1 MRFPFD
7 ELELENRLLALE
19 NTLLRFGGSRRRIP
33 SQEEQAVQEFG
44 QSLLQALLVG
54 EVRTRYEVSLLE
66 ARRQN
71 KGLRLK
77 LRIQPPELARL
88 PWEFLYDPDHD
99 EYLSLSDKTPLVRY
113 VDLHRPIEQ
122 LPVTPPLRILG
133 MVASP
138 QDLPELDVEHEKRL
152 VEQALRTLRASRL
165 VELSWLEGQT
175 WEDLQQAMWGGP
187 WHIFHFIGHGVFNQ
201 ASDEGCIA
209 LSDEEGRS
217 RLLGARNLARL
228 LDGHYPLRLVLLNS
242 CEGAR
247 GSARD
252 AFSGAAAT
260 LVRRGIPAVVAMQ
273 YEITD
278 EAAIA
283 FARTFYRA
291 VANDLPVDAAVAAGR
306 TAISMDNA
314 LEWGTPVLYMRSPD
328 GRIFDVSTEVPS
340 AGPGREQPEDREEE
354 ERRNRL
360 NELYAQAR
368 SLHRDREWQR
378 VVDVFDQINAL
389 DPAYPDPE
397 GLLALARAELAAVE
411 QERAVAALYNQ
422 GIRHMQTEEWSK
434 AREYFEEIQRLE
446 PGYQDTERLLSQAR
460 QEEERKNRLD
470 ELEAEAHRLHQDREW
485 QGVVDVFDQ
494 IKALD
499 PTYPDPEGLLTSAR
513 GALDQERRMATLY
526 DQGVRHLNAEE
537 WSEALEY
544 FEEVQRLEPGH
555 RETERLLSQVRQ
567 VLAKPP
573 SVEVPDLTG
582 KTASQANK
590 TLEHR
595 GLNLG
600 DQNETPSDAIPAGKI
615 SGQDPAARTKVEQDR
630 SVSITVSSGPRKA
643 RVPNISDKSIRH
655 ARRILSNAGLIM
667 GSSQTQESDKRAGTI
682 ISTDPAAGS
691 EVDVGTSVTPIVSGG
706 VNGGNQGPK
715 TPYWIVVAMILFGA
729 LALGGGVASF
739 AFLSSDMPFKDDFS
753 STSSGWLREEY
764 ESGAVSDYA
773 NGGYRLYLPKRST
786 HLLALAPPPVE
797 PEDTIV
803 EVDATITGA
812 STAETSY
819 WGVVCRGDLEGNY
832 YGMGINNDG
841 RAYITK
847 ITNGNFAELT
857 SGSNDAISNGS
868 EPNHIRG
875 ECVGSNLTLFVND
888 QKILEADDADYDS
901 GSVGLFVAKGGTGR
915 YSDTDVSFDNF
926 AVSKP

>member
-1 MRFPFD
+1 MDSGSDPTSRWEYIDFELEIHKGSHRRYSVSVRSPAGEAQEQMRFPFD
-7 ELELENRLLALE
+7 KWELENRLLALE

-328 GRIFDVSTEVPS
+328 GRIFDISTEAPP
-340 AGPGREQPEDREEE
+340 ADPTLEET
-354 ERRNRL
+354 
-360 NELYAQAR
+360 
-368 SLHRDREWQR
+368 RDRGE
-378 VVDVFDQINAL
+378 A
-389 DPAYPDPE
+389 
-397 GLLALARAELAAVE
+397 
-411 QERAVAALYNQ
+411 
-422 GIRHMQTEEWSK
+422 K
-434 AREYFEEIQRLE
+434 
-446 PGYQDTERLLSQAR
+446 R
-460 QEEERKNRLD
+460 QNRRLD
-470 ELEAEAHRLHQDREW
+470 ELYARARRLYQDQEW
-485 QGVVDVFDQ
+485 QAVVD
-494 IKALD
+494 
-499 PTYPDPEGLLTSAR
+499 
-513 GALDQERRMATLY
+513 
-526 DQGVRHLNAEE
+526 
-537 WSEALEY
+537 
-544 FEEVQRLEPGH
+544 
-555 RETERLLSQVRQ
+555 
-567 VLAKPP
+567 
-573 SVEVPDLTG
+573 
-582 KTASQANK
+582 
-590 TLEHR
+590 
-595 GLNLG
+595 
-600 DQNETPSDAIPAGKI
+600 
-615 SGQDPAARTKVEQDR
+615 
-630 SVSITVSSGPRKA
+630 
-643 RVPNISDKSIRH
+643 
-655 ARRILSNAGLIM
+655 
-667 GSSQTQESDKRAGTI
+667 
-682 ISTDPAAGS
+682 
-691 EVDVGTSVTPIVSGG
+691 
-706 VNGGNQGPK
+706 
-715 TPYWIVVAMILFGA
+715 LFG
-729 LALGGGVASF
+729 
-739 AFLSSDMPFKDDFS
+739 
-753 STSSGWLREEY
+753 R
-764 ESGAVSDYA
+764 
-773 NGGYRLYLPKRST
+773 
-786 HLLALAPPPVE
+786 
-797 PEDTIV
+797 
-803 EVDATITGA
+803 
-812 STAETSY
+812 
-819 WGVVCRGDLEGNY
+819 
-832 YGMGINNDG
+832 
-841 RAYITK
+841 
-847 ITNGNFAELT
+847 
-857 SGSNDAISNGS
+857 
-868 EPNHIRG
+868 
-875 ECVGSNLTLFVND
+875 
-888 QKILEADDADYDS
+888 
-901 GSVGLFVAKGGTGR
+901 
-915 YSDTDVSFDNF
+915 
-926 AVSKP
+926 